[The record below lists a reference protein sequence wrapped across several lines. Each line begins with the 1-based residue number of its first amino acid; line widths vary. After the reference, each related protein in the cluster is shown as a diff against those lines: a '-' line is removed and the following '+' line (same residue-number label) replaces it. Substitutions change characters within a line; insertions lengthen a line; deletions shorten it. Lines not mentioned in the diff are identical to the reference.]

1 MYDFVIPV
9 KTGIQYFQVLS
20 QLWIPAYAGMTDFL
34 RVHHKLIRI
43 SIYLTE
49 KIVSIQRVLVLYY
62 RPFAPLN

>member
-1 MYDFVIPV
+1 MHNFVIPV
-9 KTGIQYFQVLS
+9 ETGIQCFQTVVCF
-20 QLWIPAYAGMTDFL
+20 WIPAYAGMTDFL